1 MTKFLQLHLL
11 TSYPPSNLNRDDSGR
26 PKSAVFGG
34 VERARIS
41 SQSLKRAWRTSDV
54 FLSRL
59 NEKVGKRTQRIGEI
73 ILEHL
78 KKSGASEKVAT
89 DVARE
94 IAAIFG
100 KVKPEKDD
108 NPTFTEQLVFVSP
121 EEHAR
126 AISLAEKLAKKEIK
140 QVKAEDILLQAD
152 TAVDIAMFGRMLAD
166 EPSFNREAA
175 VQVAHAISTH
185 RVTIEDDYYVAV
197 DDLKRRDASEDSG
210 TSFIGVQ
217 EFVSGVFYIY
227 MCVDVALLKKN
238 LIDGQKLI
246 GPAVHALIESACK
259 VGPTGKQASFASRAR
274 TLFLMA
280 ELGSDQPRSLA
291 AAFLKAVGER
301 EEGGDMAAASRKRLI
316 AFRDKLIDG
325 YGAGDLK
332 AEMMDLTGEKAQ
344 GSLERVIEFV
354 TKGAG

>member
-78 KKSGASEKVAT
+78 KKSGVSEKVAT

-94 IAAIFG
+94 IAAVFG

-108 NPTFTEQLVFVSP
+108 HPTFTEQLVFVSP

-126 AISLAEKLAKKEIK
+126 AISFAEKLAKKEIK

-152 TAVDIAMFGRMLAD
+152 T
-166 EPSFNREAA
+166 
-175 VQVAHAISTH
+175 
-185 RVTIEDDYYVAV
+185 
-197 DDLKRRDASEDSG
+197 
-210 TSFIGVQ
+210 
-217 EFVSGVFYIY
+217 
-227 MCVDVALLKKN
+227 
-238 LIDGQKLI
+238 
-246 GPAVHALIESACK
+246 
-259 VGPTGKQASFASRAR
+259 
-274 TLFLMA
+274 
-280 ELGSDQPRSLA
+280 
-291 AAFLKAVGER
+291 
-301 EEGGDMAAASRKRLI
+301 
-316 AFRDKLIDG
+316 
-325 YGAGDLK
+325 
-332 AEMMDLTGEKAQ
+332 
-344 GSLERVIEFV
+344 
-354 TKGAG
+354 